1 MQCSTMGC
9 AAWDSWCW
17 GPRHIST
24 GAYSGYTCQLGS
36 FEGNLLWA
44 FRGSSA
50 IQTKPRAA
58 ETIRG
63 FASKARSHP
72 NRSTTVDI
80 AAYTQF
86 SWANKRLMSR
96 FAIGM
101 ERLLTLGGAHPST
114 NCRYPPKSRS
124 LPQLHLL
131 VRLQLSRARTPP
143 KEGEMLLPKDLVS
156 KAVVRLPGP
165 PRTGGVAHAT
175 LVACRPP
182 QHTGTPSSYPR
193 DPYFHTPLPH
203 VHPERT
209 ILLSTYC

>member
-1 MQCSTMGC
+1 
-9 AAWDSWCW
+9 
-17 GPRHIST
+17 
-24 GAYSGYTCQLGS
+24 
-36 FEGNLLWA
+36 
-44 FRGSSA
+44 
-50 IQTKPRAA
+50 
-58 ETIRG
+58 
-63 FASKARSHP
+63 
-72 NRSTTVDI
+72 
-80 AAYTQF
+80 
-86 SWANKRLMSR
+86 MSR

-165 PRTGGVAHAT
+165 PCTGGVAHAT